1 MASLS
6 GRQIKNTFKDILHV
20 FDGDLNEGLS
30 LVGGA
35 SDTTRGVMGGGRDS
49 GGGAVNT
56 IQYIT
61 VATTGNATDFGDL
74 LSNNRSNGCAGNASR
89 VVWGGGY
96 NGSAQV
102 NTIQYV
108 TTQTTG
114 NSTDFGD
121 LTNSRR
127 DAGGSSGD

>member
-1 MASLS
+1 MTEVLALT
-6 GRQIKNTFKDILHV
+6 GC
-20 FDGDLNEGLS
+20 
-30 LVGGA
+30 A
-35 SDTTRGVMGGGRDS
+35 SDATRGVIGGGRES
-49 GGGAVNT
+49 GGGAVNV
-56 IQYIT
+56 IQYVT

-74 LSNNRSNGCAGNASR
+74 LSDNRSNGCAGNTSR

-96 NGSAQV
+96 NGSSQL

-127 DAGGSSGD
+127 SAGGSSGD

>member
-1 MASLS
+1 
-6 GRQIKNTFKDILHV
+6 
-20 FDGDLNEGLS
+20 
-30 LVGGA
+30 
-35 SDTTRGVMGGGRDS
+35 MG
-49 GGGAVNT
+49 
-56 IQYIT
+56 
-61 VATTGNATDFGDL
+61 
-74 LSNNRSNGCAGNASR
+74 NRSR

-127 DAGGSSGD
+127 SAGGSSGD